1 MRIRR
6 QEGYLLQKIGKTV
19 YLLPYGQKIADQK
32 RGMELNE
39 TALRLW
45 EMLEQPQTVEALTDK
60 MAAYYEI
67 PKEEQGELAKDV
79 EAFVQELLVFGAVRR
94 ELGCPKGSCEG
105 RLHIAGIKIE
115 VYGEKGCIPK
125 QFDAFRM
132 TDGGNPEKAI
142 PDLILE
148 LAERLPGSR
157 QNGTILIRNRDLIG
171 EEAIERYLN
180 GTISDLYDGMLMKDA
195 DKAIDILKEK
205 IAEEKKIRVIGDYD
219 IDGVNATYI
228 LLEGLERL
236 GAYVD
241 SDIPDR
247 IGDGYG
253 LNRHLIDR
261 SYDAGID
268 TIITCDNGIAA
279 ANEIA
284 YGKELGMTIIVTDH
298 HEIPFDEI
306 DGEKIYRLPPA
317 DAVIDPKQKDC
328 VYPFKGLCGA
338 AVAYKLMEALW
349 ESMGK
354 DSTDLDDLIENVAI
368 ATVGDVMDLDDENRI
383 FVIVGLQMLKRT
395 KIPGLKALIECT
407 GIDKGSLNS
416 YHIGFVLGPCINA
429 SGRLDTAK
437 RALKLL
443 RVRTQKEAD
452 ILAGDL
458 KALNDSR
465 KDMTE
470 EAVKLAKE
478 QVETTDLSDD
488 RVLVIY
494 LPDCHESLAGIV
506 AGRIRECYY
515 KPVFVLT
522 DAEDG
527 AKGSG
532 RSIDGYHMYEELN
545 KCKDILTKF
554 GGHRLAAGLSLEKE
568 NIAEFRRRLNENC
581 TLTEEEMKEKV
592 TIDMEMPFLCV
603 TEELVK
609 ELELLE
615 PFGKGNTKPI
625 FAARGVT
632 LLGARILGKNRNV
645 LKIKAQDANGSVI
658 EAMLFQNVEG
668 FLKNMEETYGRMEV
682 DALLQGRGGH
692 IKIAVTYYP
701 DINEY
706 MGKRT
711 PQIVITHYR

>member
-1 MRIRR
+1 MERWV
-6 QEGYLLQKIGKTV
+6 LLRKGADFEAIGKK
-19 YLLPYGQKIADQK
+19 YQISP
-32 RGMELNE
+32 
-39 TALRLW
+39 RL
-45 EMLEQPQTVEALTDK
+45 A
-60 MAAYYEI
+60 
-67 PKEEQGELAKDV
+67 
-79 EAFVQELLVFGAVRR
+79 
-94 ELGCPKGSCEG
+94 C
-105 RLHIAGIKIE
+105 
-115 VYGEKGCIPK
+115 
-125 QFDAFRM
+125 
-132 TDGGNPEKAI
+132 
-142 PDLILE
+142 
-148 LAERLPGSR
+148 
-157 QNGTILIRNRDLIG
+157 LIRNRDVIG

-261 SYDAGID
+261 AYDAGID

-354 DSTDLDDLIENVAI
+354 DSADLDDLIENVAI
-368 ATVGDVMDLDDENRI
+368 ATVGDVMDLEDENRI
-383 FVIVGLQMLKRT
+383 FVKEGLQMLKRT
-395 KIPGLKALIECT
+395 KNPGLKALIECT
-407 GIDKGSLNS
+407 GIDKESLNS

-592 TIDMEMPFLCV
+592 TIDMEMPFLCL

>member
-1 MRIRR
+1 MERWV
-6 QEGYLLQKIGKTV
+6 LLRKGADFEAIGKK
-19 YLLPYGQKIADQK
+19 YQISP
-32 RGMELNE
+32 
-39 TALRLW
+39 RL
-45 EMLEQPQTVEALTDK
+45 A
-60 MAAYYEI
+60 
-67 PKEEQGELAKDV
+67 
-79 EAFVQELLVFGAVRR
+79 
-94 ELGCPKGSCEG
+94 C
-105 RLHIAGIKIE
+105 
-115 VYGEKGCIPK
+115 
-125 QFDAFRM
+125 
-132 TDGGNPEKAI
+132 
-142 PDLILE
+142 
-148 LAERLPGSR
+148 
-157 QNGTILIRNRDLIG
+157 LIRNRDVIG

-261 SYDAGID
+261 AYDAGID

-368 ATVGDVMDLDDENRI
+368 ATVGDVMDLEDENRI
-383 FVIVGLQMLKRT
+383 FVKEGLQMLKRT
-395 KIPGLKALIECT
+395 KNPGLKALIECT
-407 GIDKGSLNS
+407 GIDKESLNS

-494 LPDCHESLAGIV
+494 LPDCHESLAGLV
-506 AGRIRECYY
+506 AGRVRENYY
-515 KPVFVLT
+515 RPVFVLTDSEDGVKGSGRSIESYSKPVFVLT